1 MQSFSEDSKKFLRKD
16 LLKKNLSKR
25 EIEVVMLVLEGST
38 NREVAH
44 KLCVAEKTVKFH
56 LTNVYKKLNISRRSQ
71 IFWKLPLA
79 DFISINEKPAEREAP
94 SAANPSL
101 TDKSSAEYEE
111 SIPAGISTVKDM
123 ETPA

>member
-44 KLCVAEKTVKFH
+44 DLCVAEKTVKFH

-79 DFISINEKPAEREAP
+79 DFISINE
-94 SAANPSL
+94 
-101 TDKSSAEYEE
+101 
-111 SIPAGISTVKDM
+111 
-123 ETPA
+123 

>member
-79 DFISINEKPAEREAP
+79 DFISINEKPAEREMPAT
-94 SAANPSL
+94 ANPA
-101 TDKSSAEYEE
+101 SAKDPEKYEE

-123 ETPA
+123 ETPDL

>member
-44 KLCVAEKTVKFH
+44 NLCVAEKTVKFH

-79 DFISINEKPAEREAP
+79 DFISINEKPSRKV
-94 SAANPSL
+94 SANPP
-101 TDKSSAEYEE
+101 TEETPPKYEE
-111 SIPAGISTVKDM
+111 IIPAGSSTVDDM
-123 ETPA
+123 K